1 MEKGIHHVAKFPCG
15 RRVSAL
21 EGAVVNLPRNMS
33 CDSCVIQMIW
43 ETKVAGKMYMCAD
56 IEITNGL
63 SAKDDCS
70 GQCMNGGQCL
80 NGHCICRKGFEGDY
94 CNVVEYVPDKTN
106 YTKMLKYLLLF
117 IIMVLIIIGLIFVA
131 HLLFTRADDI
141 RQRMS
146 EMFPRPRPAPVEE
159 PVVVHE
165 QDADDIS
172 GRGFGKV
179 DSAYG
184 NNLDINN

>member
-1 MEKGIHHVAKFPCG
+1 
-15 RRVSAL
+15 
-21 EGAVVNLPRNMS
+21 
-33 CDSCVIQMIW
+33 
-43 ETKVAGKMYMCAD
+43 MCAD

-63 SAKDDCS
+63 SAKEDCA

-80 NGHCICRKGFEGDY
+80 NGHCICRKGFEGEY
-94 CNVVEYVPDKTN
+94 CNIVQYVPDKTN

-131 HLLFTRADDI
+131 HLLFKNAEKI
-141 RQRMS
+141 RERI
-146 EMFPRPRPAPVEE
+146 ELLWPRPRPAPAEE
-159 PVVVHE
+159 PPIQIE
-165 QDADDIS
+165 QDLDDIS

-184 NNLDINN
+184 QNLDINN